1 MQLHC
6 QCLLLVGVLLPLL
19 CHAYPTAGSDAADKS
34 LSLEDTDLDNEQGE
48 SVKESQI
55 AKRSGS
61 FDYVAH
67 LKSGLL
73 SSIGQASA
81 SIASGSSGG
90 SSGGGDSYK
99 SHEIVVHGNSVDYD
113 PWSFKKSVLNTIF
126 QAVKA
131 ITGGVTALK
140 GQLIK
145 GSGYVLSAGGNL
157 VAASGDKVTDVGK
170 SIINSAHV
178 NSHTYAT
185 SHSSGGGSGFVHP
198 FAKLSSL
205 SGASSGGSSGGS
217 SKPPGPVL
225 HTETITTYEIP
236 TGHANYGPPSKP
248 PTFSSATHQYLP
260 PAGANYVG
268 GGGGAPFSI
277 GHAAFEDHQSNY
289 LPSAYG
295 QDVASAGTDD
305 FNVYGRHKKLTDE
318 EARKAALQLQE
329 ILSLLPNGKTEY
341 TASKTVA
348 LDTSSAPGGSNVE
361 QADLYNSYGV
371 PLPHN
376 LGTLESLSHTESIT
390 AAYVPKGPVNQ
401 GAADIYHQ
409 MAKRPQTAEEAY
421 IQKHPNEG
429 YDYQAP
435 APSAPSAPTNEYR
448 VENYHA
454 SKNNALK
461 DLSPIIAAL
470 EVAKQKAGPGGTT
483 ATGNG
488 PVTYAIEKQV
498 HKQVPFHYLPPVVQ
512 KSKYIYSAPPPPPA
526 LANGP
531 PPVRPSYHG
540 GYKVRRH
547 VPAKRAARSSMSR
560 TQDYEIQD
568 ALLFNRLLEM

>member
-1 MQLHC
+1 MKLLC
-6 QCLLLVGVLLPLL
+6 LSLLLLGALPML
-19 CHAYPTAGSDAADKS
+19 CHAYPAATSSSSDALDKS
-34 LSLEDTDLDNEQGE
+34 LSLEDTDLDNDQGE
-48 SVKESQI
+48 SIKESQI

-61 FDYVAH
+61 FDYVTH

-90 SSGGGDSYK
+90 SSSSGGDSYK

-145 GSGYVLSAGGNL
+145 GSGYVLSASGNL
-157 VAASGDKVTDVGK
+157 VAAGGDKVTDVGK
-170 SIINSAHV
+170 SIINSAHA
-178 NSHTYAT
+178 NTHTYST
-185 SHSSGGGSGFVHP
+185 SHSSGSGFVHP

-217 SKPPGPVL
+217 GSKSAPGPVI
-225 HTETITTYEIP
+225 HTETITSYELP
-236 TGHANYGPPSKP
+236 SGHANYGPPSKP
-248 PTFSSATHQYLP
+248 PSFSSATHQYLP
-260 PAGANYVG
+260 PAGASYVSA

-277 GHAAFEDHQSNY
+277 GHAAFEEQQNNY

-295 QDVASAGTDD
+295 QDVATAGTDD

-348 LDTSSAPGGSNVE
+348 LDTNAGNNNIE
-361 QADLYNSYGV
+361 QADIYNSYGV

-390 AAYVPKGPVNQ
+390 AAYVPKVVNNQ
-401 GAADIYHQ
+401 GAADAYHQ
-409 MAKRPQTAEEAY
+409 MAKRPQTPEEAY

-429 YDYQAP
+429 YDYQPPAP
-435 APSAPSAPTNEYR
+435 AATAPANDYR
-448 VENYHA
+448 VDNYHA
-454 SKNNALK
+454 NKNNALK

-470 EVAKQKAGPGGTT
+470 EVAKRKGPGPS
-483 ATGNG
+483 NSG

-498 HKQVPFHYLPPVVQ
+498 QKVAPFQFLPPVVQ
-512 KSKYIYSAPPPPPA
+512 KSKYIYSAPPSPA
-526 LANGP
+526 GP
-531 PPVRPSYHG
+531 PPPQPPRPHYG
-540 GYKVRRH
+540 GSYKVRRH
-547 VPAKRAARSSMSR
+547 VVMRPGRTSSSRVSRAL
-560 TQDYEIQD
+560 DYEIQD
-568 ALLFNRLLEM
+568 PLMFNRLMEV

>member
-1 MQLHC
+1 MQLFC
-6 QCLLLVGVLLPLL
+6 LCLLLLGALPML
-19 CHAYPTAGSDAADKS
+19 CHAYPAATSSSSDALDKS
-34 LSLEDTDLDNEQGE
+34 LSLDDTDLDNEEGE
-48 SVKESQI
+48 SIKESQI

-90 SSGGGDSYK
+90 SSSGGGDSYK
-99 SHEIVVHGNSVDYD
+99 SHDIVVHGNSVDYD

-157 VAASGDKVTDVGK
+157 VAAGGDKVTDVGK
-170 SIINSAHV
+170 SIINSAHA
-178 NSHTYAT
+178 NTHTYST
-185 SHSSGGGSGFVHP
+185 SHSSGSGFVHP

-217 SKPPGPVL
+217 GSKGAPGPVI
-225 HTETITTYEIP
+225 HTETITSYELP
-236 TGHANYGPPSKP
+236 SGHANYGPPSKP
-248 PTFSSATHQYLP
+248 PSFSSATHQYLP
-260 PAGANYVG
+260 PAGANYVSA

-277 GHAAFEDHQSNY
+277 GHAAFEEQQSNY

-295 QDVASAGTDD
+295 QDVATAGTND
-305 FNVYGRHKKLTDE
+305 FNVFGRHKKLTDD

-348 LDTSSAPGGSNVE
+348 LDTSSGSNSNIE
-361 QADLYNSYGV
+361 QADIYNSYGV

-390 AAYVPKGPVNQ
+390 AAYAPKLPNGQ
-401 GAADIYHQ
+401 GAADAYHQ
-409 MAKRPQTAEEAY
+409 MAKRPQTPEEAY

-429 YDYQAP
+429 YDYQPPAP
-435 APSAPSAPTNEYR
+435 AATAPANDYR
-448 VENYHA
+448 VDNYHA
-454 SKNNALK
+454 SKSNALK

-470 EVAKQKAGPGGTT
+470 EVAKRKGPSGS
-483 ATGNG
+483 G

-498 HKQVPFHYLPPVVQ
+498 QKVAPFQFLPPVVQ
-512 KSKYIYSAPPPPPA
+512 KSKYIYNAPPPA
-526 LANGP
+526 GP
-531 PPVRPSYHG
+531 PRPQYG
-540 GYKVRRH
+540 GSYKVRRH
-547 VPAKRAARSSMSR
+547 VASRPGRPGSTRMSR
-560 TQDYEIQD
+560 AQDYEIQD
-568 ALLFNRLLEM
+568 PLMFNRLMDV

>member
-1 MQLHC
+1 VLGVS
-6 QCLLLVGVLLPLL
+6 LLLVATLPLM
-19 CHAYPTAGSDAADKS
+19 CHTLPAATAAEKS
-34 LSLEDTDLDNEQGE
+34 LSLEDTDLDNEPGE
-48 SVKESQI
+48 SVKESQVQ
-55 AKRSGS
+55 KRSGS

-73 SSIGQASA
+73 SGIGQASA

-145 GSGYVLSAGGNL
+145 GSGYALSAGGNL
-157 VAASGDKVTDVGK
+157 VAAGGDKVTDVGK
-170 SIINSAHV
+170 SIINSAHI

-185 SHSSGGGSGFVHP
+185 SHSSGGGGL

-205 SGASSGGSSGGS
+205 SGASSGGSSGP
-217 SKPPGPVL
+217 KPSPPVI

-236 TGHANYGPPSKP
+236 SGHASYGPPSKP
-248 PTFSSATHQYLP
+248 PSYSSATHQYLP
-260 PAGANYVG
+260 PVGGANYGGSG
-268 GGGGAPFSI
+268 GGGVPFSVS
-277 GHAAFEDHQSNY
+277 HPAAFDAPPNNY

-295 QDVASAGTDD
+295 QDAATAHSND
-305 FNVYGRHKKLTDE
+305 FNIYGRHTKLTDD
-318 EARKAALQLQE
+318 EARRAANQLQE

-348 LDTSSAPGGSNVE
+348 LDTGNVSPTGTGQE
-361 QADLYNSYGV
+361 QAELYNSYGI
-371 PLPHN
+371 PLPNN

-390 AAYVPKGPVNQ
+390 AAYNPAVKNP
-401 GAADIYHQ
+401 ADVYHQ
-409 MAKRPQTAEEAY
+409 MAKRPTAEELY

-429 YDYQAP
+429 YDYPPP
-435 APSAPSAPTNEYR
+435 AAAGPPPPPQPGSDYR

-454 SKNNALK
+454 SKSNALK

-470 EVAKQKAGPGGTT
+470 EVAKRK
-483 ATGNG
+483 GNSHG
-488 PVTYAIEKQV
+488 SSAPVYSIEKQV
-498 HKQVPFHYLPPVVQ
+498 HKQAPFHYLPPVVQ
-512 KSKYIYSAPPPPPA
+512 KSKYVYSAPPAPH
-526 LANGP
+526 
-531 PPVRPSYHG
+531 HG

-547 VPAKRAARSSMSR
+547 VAPSAKLAKRVFRQ
-560 TQDYEIQD
+560 QDYEIQD
-568 ALLFNRLLEM
+568 PLMFNRLLEV

>member
-1 MQLHC
+1 MKLLGL
-6 QCLLLVGVLLPLL
+6 CLLLLLAGA
-19 CHAYPTAGSDAADKS
+19 CHAYPAEDKS

-90 SSGGGDSYK
+90 SSGGDSYK
-99 SHEIVVHGNSVDYD
+99 SHEVHVHGNSVEYD

-145 GSGYVLSAGGNL
+145 GSGYALSAGGNL
-157 VAASGDKVTDVGK
+157 VAAGGDKVTDV
-170 SIINSAHV
+170 A
-178 NSHTYAT
+178 
-185 SHSSGGGSGFVHP
+185 
-198 FAKLSSL
+198 
-205 SGASSGGSSGGS
+205 
-217 SKPPGPVL
+217 
-225 HTETITTYEIP
+225 ITTYEIP
-236 TGHANYGPPSKP
+236 TGHSNYGPPSKP
-248 PTFSSATHQYLP
+248 PTYSSATHQYLP
-260 PAGANYVG
+260 PAGSNYGGGG
-268 GGGGAPFSI
+268 GGGGAPFSLN
-277 GHAAFEDHQSNY
+277 HAAFEAPQSNY
-289 LPSAYG
+289 LPSPYG
-295 QDVASAGTDD
+295 QDAIRDD
-305 FNVYGRHKKLTDE
+305 FSNNYGRHTKLSDD
-318 EARKAALQLQE
+318 EARRAALQLQE
-329 ILSLLPNGKTEY
+329 ILSMLPNGKTEY

-348 LDTSSAPGGSNVE
+348 LDTSNAPPTGSNVE

-390 AAYVPKGPVNQ
+390 AAYAPPSQ

-409 MAKRPQTAEEAY
+409 MAKKPQTPEEAY

-429 YDYQAP
+429 YDYQPHPASGPAAP
-435 APSAPSAPTNEYR
+435 PAPTNEYR

-454 SKNNALK
+454 SKSNALK

-470 EVAKQKAGPGGTT
+470 EVAKRKGPGSS
-483 ATGNG
+483 NG

-498 HKQVPFHYLPPVVQ
+498 HKTTPFQYLPPVVQ
-512 KSKYIYSAPPPPPA
+512 KTKYVYSAPPPR
-526 LANGP
+526 N
-531 PPVRPSYHG
+531 SYSG

-547 VPAKRAARSSMSR
+547 VGAKRTSSTHSR
-560 TQDYEIQD
+560 AQDYEIQD
-568 ALLFNRLLEM
+568 PLMFNRLLYV

>member
-1 MQLHC
+1 MNMKVL
-6 QCLLLVGVLLPLL
+6 CLCLLLPLL
-19 CHAYPTAGSDAADKS
+19 IHAYPAASGTAADKS

-90 SSGGGDSYK
+90 SSGGDSYK
-99 SHEIVVHGNSVDYD
+99 SHEVVVHGNSVDYD

-145 GSGYVLSAGGNL
+145 GSGYALSASGNL

-170 SIINSAHV
+170 SIINSAHI
-178 NSHTYAT
+178 NSQTYAT
-185 SHSSGGGSGFVHP
+185 SHGGGGGYVHP

-205 SGASSGGSSGGS
+205 SGASSSGSSGSKHAS
-217 SKPPGPVL
+217 SAPGPVL
-225 HTETITTYEIP
+225 HSETITTYEIP

-260 PAGANYVG
+260 PAGSNYG
-268 GGGGAPFSI
+268 GGGSGGAPFSI
-277 GHAAFEDHQSNY
+277 GHAAFEAPQSNY

-295 QDVASAGTDD
+295 QDVPTAGTDD
-305 FNVYGRHKKLTDE
+305 FNVYGRNKKLSDE
-318 EARKAALQLQE
+318 EARRAALQLQE
-329 ILSLLPNGKTEY
+329 ILSMLPNGKTEY

-348 LDTSSAPGGSNVE
+348 LDTNQVASGAHVE

-371 PLPHN
+371 PLPNN

-390 AAYVPKGPVNQ
+390 AAYAPPSQ

-429 YDYQAP
+429 YDYPPQPPAAP
-435 APSAPSAPTNEYR
+435 PAASNNEYK

-454 SKNNALK
+454 SKSNALR

-470 EVAKQKAGPGGTT
+470 EVAKRKGPSSSGSTS
-483 ATGNG
+483 
-488 PVTYAIEKQV
+488 YSIEKQV
-498 HKQVPFHYLPPVVQ
+498 HKVTPFQYLPPVVQ
-512 KSKYIYSAPPPPPA
+512 KSKYVYSAPPAPP
-526 LANGP
+526 
-531 PPVRPSYHG
+531 RPSYSG

-547 VPAKRAARSSMSR
+547 VAAKRPLGGTSMSR
-560 TQDYEIQD
+560 VQDYDIQD
-568 ALLFNRLLEM
+568 PLMFNRLLES